1 MAGAEAGAEAG
12 WLQSGPLAYSKGPCE
27 KIWIQS
33 HEQHLPEAL
42 TKDTSV
48 LIQQMS
54 CLRIGLFPLKK
65 RRKNKNQNE
74 KKKKKFSESPLNR
87 KQNESPSSL
96 CPLHSHCALAALF
109 MCSDVIPFRM
119 PRSPPAVLQ
128 NSRGGFSA
136 VRLCGLHPRGEG
148 AVGLGWV
155 LAPIILDT
163 PLVSLMDA
171 QVQTSTPTSAVRP
184 RHTPVRVIVSS
195 RVAFQRP

>member
-74 KKKKKFSESPLNR
+74 KKKK
-87 KQNESPSSL
+87 SSVN
-96 CPLHSHCALAALF
+96 H
-109 MCSDVIPFRM
+109 R
-119 PRSPPAVLQ
+119 
-128 NSRGGFSA
+128 
-136 VRLCGLHPRGEG
+136 
-148 AVGLGWV
+148 
-155 LAPIILDT
+155 
-163 PLVSLMDA
+163 
-171 QVQTSTPTSAVRP
+171 
-184 RHTPVRVIVSS
+184 
-195 RVAFQRP
+195 